1 MRLGLS
7 SAAAPDADLFELLL
21 ACARRGLAA
30 LELRD
35 GDAHGVTGGPDG
47 LDGAEARRRAREAG
61 VELVGFRSGA
71 AANDERLGPLAAE
84 ADTPVLVDGADDV
97 ARRIQRATSLRA
109 AGARVCVVVA
119 GNTPAEVIED
129 MVSAGFPVAW
139 DAHAA
144 AGDLGAAGQRILR
157 AAGDGFRHIRLI
169 GGGPES
175 AMHEGRGVGELM
187 GRLALAGYT
196 GSLVLAPG
204 SSRYRVAWE
213 RWLGRRGG
221 WGCGSKTA
229 DPTLVSF
236 DAPAPPPGGG
246 R

>member
-7 SAAAPDADLFELLL
+7 SAAAPDADLSELLL

-47 LDGAEARRRAREAG
+47 IDGGEARRMAQEAG
-61 VELVGFRSGA
+61 VELVGFRSGG
-71 AANDERLGPLAAE
+71 AANDEWLGQLAAE
-84 ADTPVLVDGADDV
+84 ADTPVLVDGDDDV
-97 ARRIQRATSLRA
+97 ARRIQRATSLQA
-109 AGARVCVVVA
+109 AGARVCVVVVGDVPTDVLEA
-119 GNTPAEVIED
+119 V
-129 MVSAGFPVAW
+129 VSARFPVAW
-139 DAHAA
+139 DGHVA
-144 AGDLGAAGQRILR
+144 AGDLGAAGERILR
-157 AAGDGFRHIRLI
+157 TAGQDLHHVRLI
-169 GGGPES
+169 GGGPET

-187 GRLALAGYT
+187 GRLALAGSA

-204 SSRYRVAWE
+204 SARYRVAWE

-236 DAPAPPPGGG
+236 DAPAPTPARG

>member
-7 SAAAPDADLFELLL
+7 SAAAPDADLSELLL

-35 GDAHGVTGGPDG
+35 GDAHGVTGEPDG
-47 LDGAEARRRAREAG
+47 LDGAQARRMAREAG
-61 VELVGFRSGA
+61 VELVGFRSGGTVS
-71 AANDERLGPLAAE
+71 DERLGTLAAE

-97 ARRIQRATSLRA
+97 APRIRRATSLRT

-119 GNTPAEVIED
+119 GDTPADVIED
-129 MVSAGFPVAW
+129 MVAAGFPVAW
-139 DAHAA
+139 DADAV
-144 AGDLGAAGQRILR
+144 AGGLGAAGQRILQ
-157 AAGDGFRHIRLI
+157 AAGDALRHIRLI
-169 GGGPES
+169 GGGPEV
-175 AMHEGRGVGELM
+175 AMHEGRGVGALM
-187 GRLALAGYT
+187 GRLALAGYA

-236 DAPAPPPGGG
+236 DTPAPTPGGG